1 MLRSHNALRWD
12 GSPGHYEAYYLTL
25 TDPASGVGLW
35 IRYTMLAP
43 RGPDATPTAALW
55 FVAIDPDPDAARATI
70 GRRATFP
77 IDRLHARR
85 EPFGLRIDAAT
96 LGDDGMTGAFA
107 DVSWDLRW
115 RPDDRGYAHVHPVL
129 GDAGIADTVL
139 VLPHAD
145 LSVDGEVGFAG
156 RRLELSGA
164 RGGQA
169 HVWGVRHARRWAWA
183 HCNDFRTLDGAP
195 VPGAFVD
202 GVSAVVSRSGREL
215 GPSTPVLARIDGQ
228 DFRSASPFRLL
239 RNAST
244 FALTGWRFEAVH
256 GARRLVG
263 EVDADRGQL
272 AGVTYHDPD
281 GEPAYCYNSET
292 ASMRLRVYERARRV
306 GGWAHRQT
314 LVAPGRAHFEYGQR
328 SPVPGQELVIP

>member
-55 FVAIDPDPDAARATI
+55 FVAIDPDQDAARATI

-129 GDAGIADTVL
+129 GDA
-139 VLPHAD
+139 
-145 LSVDGEVGFAG
+145 
-156 RRLELSGA
+156 
-164 RGGQA
+164 
-169 HVWGVRHARRWAWA
+169 
-183 HCNDFRTLDGAP
+183 
-195 VPGAFVD
+195 
-202 GVSAVVSRSGREL
+202 RSE
-215 GPSTPVLARIDGQ
+215 
-228 DFRSASPFRLL
+228 
-239 RNAST
+239 
-244 FALTGWRFEAVH
+244 E
-256 GARRLVG
+256 
-263 EVDADRGQL
+263 
-272 AGVTYHDPD
+272 
-281 GEPAYCYNSET
+281 
-292 ASMRLRVYERARRV
+292 RRV
-306 GGWAHRQT
+306 GK
-314 LVAPGRAHFEYGQR
+314 ECR
-328 SPVPGQELVIP
+328 SRWSPYH